1 VSPIEISWIVF
12 ACIFG
17 GATLGMFLRS
27 RLPENHL
34 NSDSK
39 DVIKLAMGVL
49 GTMAALVLAL
59 LINSA
64 KSSHDVQ
71 SGEITQMAA
80 DFILLDRVLAHYGPE
95 GDEARGLLRTAVAG
109 AIDDTWRGR
118 DYRSNLD
125 SRTTRARADSFF
137 EKIQQLQ
144 PRNDY
149 QRSLNA
155 QALQICSEL
164 GRLRSLLLEQTQGSI
179 PMPFLI
185 VLVFWLT
192 VIFTGFGLF
201 SRPNPTVVGVLLL
214 SSISIAGAIF
224 LVLELDRPFEGLIQI
239 SNAPLRNAV
248 AHLGK

>member
-1 VSPIEISWIVF
+1 MSPIEISCLVF

-17 GATLGMFLRS
+17 GAMLGMFLRS

-71 SGEITQMAA
+71 SAEVTQMAA

-95 GDEARGLLRTAVAG
+95 SNEARGRLRTAVAG
-109 AIDDTWRGR
+109 VMNETWRGSS
-118 DYRSNLD
+118 YRSALESD
-125 SRTTRARADSFF
+125 LLTSRADSFF
-137 EKIQQLQ
+137 DSIQRFQ
-144 PRNDY
+144 PHNDY
-149 QRSLNA
+149 QKSLNM
-155 QALQICSEL
+155 QAMQICSEL
-164 GRLRSLLLEQTQGSI
+164 GRLRFLLLEQNRGTIS
-179 PMPFLI
+179 MPFLI

-192 VIFTGFGLF
+192 VIFAGFGLF
-201 SRPNPTVVGVLLL
+201 SHANATVVGVLLL

-239 SNAPLRNAV
+239 SAAPLRSAV